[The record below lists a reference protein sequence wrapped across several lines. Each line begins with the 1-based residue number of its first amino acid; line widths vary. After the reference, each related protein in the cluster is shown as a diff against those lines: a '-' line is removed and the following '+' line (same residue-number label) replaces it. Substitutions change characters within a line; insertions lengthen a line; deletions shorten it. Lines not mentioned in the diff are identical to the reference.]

1 MRWVMMF
8 GKTDSR
14 RTQYLTMKN
23 SVFQNELNTIHLMGK
38 FVEQEQ
44 LLTTYEQLIS
54 EWLLKDNAG

>member
-1 MRWVMMF
+1 
-8 GKTDSR
+8 
-14 RTQYLTMKN
+14 MKN